1 MEKKNHSKQIMKENE
16 NKSSLKHK
24 RDRKGKIIPQEDKK
38 EDKKEESNI
47 NNINILNKDNEKK
60 EENIDENYNKIK

>member
-1 MEKKNHSKQIMKENE
+1 METRNHSKQIMKENE

-38 EDKKEESNI
+38 EERNINNI

-60 EENIDENYNKIK
+60 KKTKMNKAL